1 MRGRPVEL
9 SRRELLRR
17 GSALAVAGAV
27 APSLLIA
34 CGDDRSRPGGEEL
47 APPGQRPAPGGP
59 RVAIVGAGLAGLA
72 CAERLV
78 RAGLAPVV
86 YEANPERIGGRCW
99 SSRGWADGQVAEHG
113 GEFIDSRHRRIM
125 ALAGRLGLT
134 LDDLYAKPIRGS
146 SRLWLNGRR
155 RRLATLRGGRAEL
168 VAALRRDAAR
178 VGRYGAH
185 NPTPAARAMDEMS
198 VAEWLDENVAGGA
211 GSLVGSFVNAQMAGE
226 FGLDAN
232 ELSALNLLYEYV
244 EAPAS
249 ADERFHVG
257 GGNDQLVSGLAEL
270 LPAGTIAMDSP
281 LEALSARGPGG
292 GYALRVGGADA
303 GSFDRVVLTLPFTR
317 LRQVDLD
324 GAGLSARKRA
334 CIEQLGM
341 GTNAKVIF
349 QTERRPVDYR
359 GWNSYMVSD
368 QPSYLSWESSRAQP
382 GSAGLITCFRGGRSG
397 GADLPATEPH
407 APASTELAASTLADF
422 ERAGLEPIA
431 AEQLGTAWCDHWSR
445 DPYTL
450 GSYAAY
456 LPGQYTRFFGIA
468 AAPEGGIHFAGE
480 HTETTFQGYL
490 EGAVRSGE
498 RAAAEVAAAVG
509 AAAPG

>member
-1 MRGRPVEL
+1 MDAGEL
-9 SRRELLRR
+9 TRRELLRR
-17 GSALAVAGAV
+17 GAALGAAGAV
-27 APSLLIA
+27 APSLLLG
-34 CGDDRSRPGGEEL
+34 CGDDESRAGGSELTPSSRP
-47 APPGQRPAPGGP
+47 ASSDGP
-59 RVAIVGAGLAGLA
+59 RVAVVGAGLAGLA

-78 RAGLAPVV
+78 GAGIEPVV

-125 ALAGRLGLT
+125 ALADRLDLT

-146 SRLWLNGRR
+146 SRIWLNGRR
-155 RRLATLRGGRAEL
+155 RRFATLRAGRAEL

-178 VGRYGAH
+178 VGSYGAR
-185 NPTPAARAMDEMS
+185 NPTAAARAMDEMS
-198 VAEWLDENVAGGA
+198 VAEWLDGNIAGGA
-211 GSLVGSFVNAQMAGE
+211 RSLTGSFADAQMASE

-232 ELSALNLLYEYV
+232 KLSALNLLYEYI
-244 EAPAS
+244 EAPAG
-249 ADERFHVG
+249 ADERFHIS
-257 GGNDQLVSGLAEL
+257 GGNDQLVSGLDGL
-270 LPAGTIAMDSP
+270 LPDGTIAMDSP
-281 LEALSARGPGG
+281 LEAIVARGSGR
-292 GYALRVGGADA
+292 GYALRIGGADA
-303 GSFDRVVLTLPFTR
+303 GSFDRVVLALPFTR

-324 GAGLSARKRA
+324 RAGLSARKRA

-349 QTERRPVDYR
+349 QTERRPIDYR

-368 QPSYLSWESSRAQP
+368 RPSYLSWESSLAQP
-382 GSAGLITCFRGGRSG
+382 GSAGLITCFLGGRSG
-397 GADLPATEPH
+397 GVGLAAAEPH
-407 APASTELAASTLADF
+407 APASAELAAKTLADF
-422 ERAGLEPIA
+422 ERARLEPIA
-431 AEQLGTAWCDHWSR
+431 SEQLGEAWCDHWSR

-456 LPGQYTRFFGIA
+456 LPGQYTRFYGVA
-468 AAPEGGIHFAGE
+468 AKPEGGIHFAGE

-498 RAAAEVAAAVG
+498 RAAAEVAKAVG
-509 AAAPG
+509 AKVPA